1 MPRLIYLIPIRKG
14 SKGVPDKNMKILG
27 GKPLVAWVVDAI
39 TASHTAAE
47 IWVATD
53 DDRAERYLAEA
64 KPHVRVYRRSA
75 ESATDT
81 APVIEVVREF
91 IDAIR
96 PAPDDMLVLAQ
107 ATSPFTSPD
116 DFRRLQQSID
126 AAKADSYIACLRT
139 KRFVWNPDGTPAS
152 YRLDAKPM
160 RQAFSGTLIETG
172 AFYAS
177 SVGAIGRSRS
187 LLSGRIEIVE
197 TSPGTDIDIDESI
210 DWRKAEAL
218 AKAITM
224 IQ

>member
-1 MPRLIYLIPIRKG
+1 MPRLIYFIPIRKG
-14 SKGVPDKNMKILG
+14 SKGVPHKNMKILG

-107 ATSPFTSPD
+107 ATSPD
-116 DFRRLQQSID
+116 DFRRLRQSIET
-126 AAKADSYIACLRT
+126 AKADSYIACLRT

-177 SVGAIGRSRS
+177 SVGAIERSSS

-210 DWRKAEAL
+210 DWLKAEAL

>member
-160 RQAFSGTLIETG
+160 SLQAF
-172 AFYAS
+172 
-177 SVGAIGRSRS
+177 
-187 LLSGRIEIVE
+187 
-197 TSPGTDIDIDESI
+197 
-210 DWRKAEAL
+210 
-218 AKAITM
+218 
-224 IQ
+224 

>member
-1 MPRLIYLIPIRKG
+1 MGRGRDHGFAHRRRNMGGHRRRPRR
-14 SKGVPDKNMKILG
+14 
-27 GKPLVAWVVDAI
+27 AI
-39 TASHTAAE
+39 SRRVE
-47 IWVATD
+47 AT
-53 DDRAERYLAEA
+53 REGLPTQREA
-64 KPHVRVYRRSA
+64 
-75 ESATDT
+75 SATDT

-91 IDAIR
+91 IDAVR

-177 SVGAIGRSRS
+177 SVGAIERSSS

-197 TSPGTDIDIDESI
+197 TSPGTDVDIDESI
-210 DWRKAEAL
+210 DWLKAEAL

>member
-1 MPRLIYLIPIRKG
+1 M
-14 SKGVPDKNMKILG
+14 PDKNMKILG

-139 KRFVWNPDGTPAS
+139 KRFVWNSAARSSKPAHS
-152 YRLDAKPM
+152 MRRRSEPSNDQARCCRDASRLWKHRRAPTLTSTNPSTGSKQRLWLKP
-160 RQAFSGTLIETG
+160 
-172 AFYAS
+172 
-177 SVGAIGRSRS
+177 SR
-187 LLSGRIEIVE
+187 
-197 TSPGTDIDIDESI
+197 
-210 DWRKAEAL
+210 
-218 AKAITM
+218 
-224 IQ
+224 